1 MKMRVYKCDSCN
13 KVITDPYTVNMR
25 EFYLGFD
32 ADCLGLIGI
41 AIPVERKRKIKID
54 LCDDCFKGLQAIAEK
69 KEREK

>member
-41 AIPVERKRKIKID
+41 AIPFECKRKIKNTSM
-54 LCDDCFKGLQAIAEK
+54 
-69 KEREK
+69 